1 MHSDTETIQW
11 AFCHTSS
18 SSKSERSDWNQILL
32 TYPASLMLKCKKDAQ
47 LLANQYSQLKP
58 SEHTQGSGHKG
69 CSRACAT
76 TSQKGWLWVMVG
88 ENGTGSTWGLCLL
101 AKRSDVET
109 RQPHH
114 LYTTPSVTTSRCYE
128 CSTFY
133 MNTLQTREDNEETER
148 QCEIATIIYTCHFLQ
163 KWGFEAIGVHRP
175 LLNMVKELE
184 RAHIITGYELES
196 CFHARTADIACV
208 VLTITVTWH

>member
-1 MHSDTETIQW
+1 MPNCW
-11 AFCHTSS
+11 
-18 SSKSERSDWNQILL
+18 
-32 TYPASLMLKCKKDAQ
+32 
-47 LLANQYSQLKP
+47 P
-58 SEHTQGSGHKG
+58 SFPRIPSWSHQNTHKG
-69 CSRACAT
+69 QGTKVAAMHVPPPHR
-76 TSQKGWLWVMVG
+76 KGGCGWWTMWVMVG

-101 AKRSDVET
+101 AKRCDVET